1 MSSDTDVCKYCL
13 RYGEMVYYWLDTGA
27 AKTTVQHNQQKSG
40 IVYSITGGAS
50 GIGRATAHLLA
61 RHGAAAIWI
70 ADKQTSVFDQ
80 VRKEIKEI
88 NQDTEVYLEDVD
100 VGDNAQVQDW
110 VQRII
115 KTSGALHGSANAA
128 GIPQK
133 AYTGGSRPAILI
145 ESDQEWERI
154 LRVNLDGVKYCT
166 RAQVEAMLSMDKG
179 SHPAIV
185 NVTSVVAFTHNAGT
199 YAYQV
204 SKAAC
209 EHFTKA
215 LANDVGKYGIRVN
228 SVLPGSTL
236 TPMTKV
242 FFGDIPEGKFEE
254 TMEAYGLPPTPL
266 QPEDVARVIVWLL
279 SENSLDVNGV
289 GLPVGGSEP

>member
-1 MSSDTDVCKYCL
+1 MATH
-13 RYGEMVYYWLDTGA
+13 YGINTTGR
-27 AKTTVQHNQQKSG
+27 
-40 IVYSITGGAS
+40 VYSITGGAS
-50 GIGRATAHLLA
+50 GMGRATAHLLA

-70 ADKQTSVFDQ
+70 TDKQTSLFDQ
-80 VRKEIKEI
+80 VRKEVKEI

-115 KTSGALHGSANAA
+115 KTSGALHGSANLA

-133 AYTGGSRPAILI
+133 AYTGGRPAILI

-154 LRVNLDGVKYCT
+154 LRVNLDG
-166 RAQVEAMLSMDKG
+166 G

-185 NVTSVVAFTHNAGT
+185 NVTSVVALTHNAGT

-215 LANDVGKYGIRVN
+215 VANDVGKYGIRVN

-254 TMEAYGLPPTPL
+254 TMEAYGLPATPL

-279 SENSLDVNGV
+279 SENSLDVNGI

>member
-1 MSSDTDVCKYCL
+1 MATH
-13 RYGEMVYYWLDTGA
+13 YGINTTGR
-27 AKTTVQHNQQKSG
+27 
-40 IVYSITGGAS
+40 VYSITGGAS
-50 GIGRATAHLLA
+50 GIGL
-61 RHGAAAIWI
+61 
-70 ADKQTSVFDQ
+70 
-80 VRKEIKEI
+80 RKEVKEI

-115 KTSGALHGSANAA
+115 KTSGALHGSANVA

-133 AYTGGSRPAILI
+133 AYTGGRPAILI

-185 NVTSVVAFTHNAGT
+185 NVTSRWHSRTMLAPMP
-199 YAYQV
+199 
-204 SKAAC
+204 
-209 EHFTKA
+209 TKSA
-215 LANDVGKYGIRVN
+215 KPHASISPRP
-228 SVLPGSTL
+228 LPTTSARSTL

-279 SENSLDVNGV
+279 SENSLDVNGN

>member
-1 MSSDTDVCKYCL
+1 
-13 RYGEMVYYWLDTGA
+13 MVYYWLDTGA
-27 AKTTVQHNQQKSG
+27 AKTTVQHNQQKPG

-61 RHGAAAIWI
+61 H
-70 ADKQTSVFDQ
+70 KQTSVFDQ
-80 VRKEIKEI
+80 VRKEVKEI

-115 KTSGALHGSANAA
+115 KTSGALHGSANVA

-133 AYTGGSRPAILI
+133 AYTGGRPAILI

-166 RAQVEAMLSMDKG
+166 RAQPPG
-179 SHPAIV
+179 HRQRHQQ
-185 NVTSVVAFTHNAGT
+185 VAFTHNAGT

-279 SENSLDVNGV
+279 SENSLDVNGN